1 MPVTWL
7 TAASS
12 EAMEAV
18 GVITVIGTSIV
29 KFLFAALVS
38 YRFDH
43 TYWQTIM
50 LLAIGGG
57 AGTVGFYLLGK
68 QVLEW
73 FRQRYAKRRAAR
85 IARGLAPRRIF
96 TRTNRLIVRMKRTY
110 GLIGLAVMPPI
121 LSIPVTS
128 ILAAKYFRHDRRTL
142 PYLLTAVLA
151 WSVVLSTA
159 WGFFR

>member
-1 MPVTWL
+1 
-7 TAASS
+7 
-12 EAMEAV
+12 MEAV

-38 YRFDH
+38 YGFDH
-43 TYWQTIM
+43 TYWQTIL
-50 LLAIGGG
+50 LLAIGGSI
-57 AGTVGFYLLGK
+57 GTVGFYLLGK
-68 QVLEW
+68 QVIEW
-73 FRQRYAKRRAAR
+73 FRMRYARRRAERLAK
-85 IARGLAPRRIF
+85 GLAPRRIF

-128 ILAAKYFRHDRRTL
+128 IIAAKYFRHDRRTL

-159 WGFFR
+159 WGLFR